1 MYIIYILDG
10 LPLTEYLQR
19 SFWKVYVIPVLLMRK
34 NEGKRVRC
42 SPSYLSVNGS
52 MEIMDSVLHSCE
64 AFELPVL
71 DCTMLHTL
79 YLVLL
84 FYTCVCLIYI
94 IIVILYS
101 IIVYFCGWGKEYSQR
116 KINHCGVF
124 QVPPWEIDIGC
135 WVVQVLL
142 IDISF
147 VSSRYMEYIGE
158 RGSIAQEHEL
168 SGTVMWLSWQ
178 SIFLTCPE
186 PLESV
191 PSTE

>member
-1 MYIIYILDG
+1 MYIIYILGG

-101 IIVYFCGWGKEYSQR
+101 IIVYFCG
-116 KINHCGVF
+116 
-124 QVPPWEIDIGC
+124 
-135 WVVQVLL
+135 
-142 IDISF
+142 
-147 VSSRYMEYIGE
+147 
-158 RGSIAQEHEL
+158 
-168 SGTVMWLSWQ
+168 
-178 SIFLTCPE
+178 
-186 PLESV
+186 
-191 PSTE
+191 